1 MFNAHKCYV
10 VDTKPTLIQNTP
22 QYQRL
27 LNRVMASSMHH
38 AKLEEVY
45 QNLANGGPAQEKR
58 LYLPEFSVPLRKNL
72 FGLYLINVS
81 INDIDKS
88 FLLDTGAQVSA
99 ITEKCARECDCES
112 SEGVM
117 QIESFAG
124 SAKQLEAT
132 IVKKVRVGAL
142 ELVNQPMV
150 LSSLQDIS
158 PTLFGIS
165 LTGIE
170 GILGWDILSQLDF
183 EIDDLHRTFNV
194 IKYNDEVTSCN
205 MISGMFPTLVV
216 VNGQKEYALAGFDSG
231 AKSSWI
237 SERLID
243 DDKIKKVNDGEAL
256 VLGVHGLETTH
267 LSIVN
272 EVRFKFYQSNLVF
285 ENIITGRTNI
295 FKDLEFDAVFGNE
308 IIRKRKI
315 RFVNSQ
321 NFAQIL

>member
-1 MFNAHKCYV
+1 MFNSHKCYV
-10 VDTKPTLIQNTP
+10 VDTKPAMIQNTP

-45 QNLANGGPAQEKR
+45 KNLADGGPAHEKR

-81 INDIDKS
+81 VNDIEKS

-99 ITEKCARECDCES
+99 VTEKCAEECGCES
-112 SEGVM
+112 NQGVM

-124 SAKQLEAT
+124 SAKELSAAV
-132 IVKKVRVGAL
+132 VKKLRVGAL

-183 EIDDLHRTFNV
+183 EIDDANRTFNV
-194 IKYNDEVTSCN
+194 IQYQGEVSSCN

-216 VNGQKEYALAGFDSG
+216 LNGKKEYALAGFDSG
-231 AKSSWI
+231 AKTSWI
-237 SERLID
+237 SEHIID
-243 DDKIKKVNDGEAL
+243 DDKIKKVDDGEAI

-267 LSIVN
+267 LSLVD
-272 EVRFKFYQSNLVF
+272 EVRFKFHQSNLVF

-315 RFVNSQ
+315 RFINTQ
-321 NFAQIL
+321 NFAQII

>member
-1 MFNAHKCYV
+1 MFNSHKCYV
-10 VDTKPTLIQNTP
+10 VDTKPSYIQNTP

-38 AKLEEVY
+38 AQLTEVY
-45 QNLANGGPAQEKR
+45 RNLSNGGPLQEKR

-81 INDIDKS
+81 VNDLEKS

-99 ITEKCARECDCES
+99 ITEKCAKECGCDGKQGS
-112 SEGVM
+112 M

-124 SAKQLEAT
+124 SAKELSAT
-132 IVKKVRVGAL
+132 IVRKLRVGAL
-142 ELVNQPMV
+142 ELVNQPMI

-170 GILGWDILSQLDF
+170 GIIGWDILSQLDF
-183 EIDDLHRTFNV
+183 EIDDLNRCFNV
-194 IKYNDEVTSCN
+194 IQYHEEVKSCN
-205 MISGMFPTLVV
+205 MISGLFPTLVV
-216 VNGQKEYALAGFDSG
+216 LNGKKEYALCGFDSG

-237 SERLID
+237 SEHLID
-243 DDKIKKVNDGEAL
+243 DQEVKKVDDGEAF

-267 LSIVN
+267 LSIAD
-272 EVRFKFYQSNLVF
+272 EVRFKFHQSNLIF

-315 RFVNSQ
+315 RFINSQ
-321 NFAQIL
+321 NFAQII